1 MVVAQNQCYMWQ
13 TIWVMRN
20 IAFNNKLQ
28 HLLTLKDLY
37 FKNRFKIDGEIA
49 ENNAILF
56 DHF

>member
-1 MVVAQNQCYMWQ
+1 
-13 TIWVMRN
+13 MRN

-49 ENNAILF
+49 ENNAIMF